1 MQNKLQE
8 LTDKLYTEGLSKG
21 KQEGEQI
28 VAKARVEADEI
39 IARAKAEAEAIT
51 AKAAKDA
58 EDLKSKTASDIRTA
72 SLESISATRQA
83 IENLVVGKMNEAAVK
98 NALGED
104 EFVKEI
110 IREVASRFSTQESA
124 DLEIV
129 LPEAF
134 KAKVGP
140 FVEKELAAMLGKGIS
155 ASWSRKISGGFTIG
169 PKDGGWFISFTDAA
183 FTELISAYLRPAT
196 RKILFGE

>member
-140 FVEKELAAMLGKGIS
+140 FAEKELAAMLGKGIS